1 LENKLR
7 RLYELQLIDL
17 RLDELEE
24 LKGDLP
30 EQIRKLEEEH
40 NGISSRV
47 TSLEETM
54 RAAFS
59 QRDTADSDIIGLKEK
74 LEKYKKQQFEVRN
87 NREYDALT
95 KEMDLA
101 TETISKLEKSMEELE
116 TRATVARTEAEELK
130 QQVAELDKALEEKR
144 VALAEVS
151 KSTEEE
157 ELRFQHKREKVIV
170 HITKQDLA
178 AYQRIRKAK
187 KGKAIV
193 PVRRGACGGCFA
205 RVTPQ
210 KMLELRQNS
219 KMFQCEH
226 CGRILVSDEIVET
239 AEKFE

>member
-1 LENKLR
+1 MENKLR

-30 EQIRKLEEEH
+30 DQIRELEEKH
-40 NGISSRV
+40 SGISSRV
-47 TSLEETM
+47 ASLGETM
-54 RAAFS
+54 RTAFS
-59 QRDTADSDIIGLKEK
+59 QRDTADSDIIGLREK

-101 TETISKLEKSMEELE
+101 TETISKLEQGMDELE
-116 TRATVARTEAEELK
+116 TRATVARTEAEDLK
-130 QQVAELDKALEEKR
+130 IQVAELDKELEEKR

-178 AYQRIRKAK
+178 AYERIRKAK
-187 KGKAIV
+187 RGKAIV